1 MRSKNVIYLDV
12 EFPELDPKMKYFI
25 EQHNKCVNISCAII
39 TLKVKTIVV
48 VAGGTT
54 AYLTYRC
61 NPPTAP

>member
-12 EFPELDPKMKYFI
+12 EFLELDPKIKYFI

-39 TLKVKTIVV
+39 SLQVKKIAV

-54 AYLTYRC
+54 AYLTDRSM
-61 NPPTAP
+61 PPTAT